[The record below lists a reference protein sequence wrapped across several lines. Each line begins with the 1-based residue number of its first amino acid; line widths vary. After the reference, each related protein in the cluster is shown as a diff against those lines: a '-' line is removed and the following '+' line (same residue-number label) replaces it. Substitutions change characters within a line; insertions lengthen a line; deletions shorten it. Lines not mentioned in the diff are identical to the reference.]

1 MTNSPNR
8 TNRIFRPLRTML
20 LLPLLAVVSLMT
32 TGCANDKQVI
42 SQANQFHQN
51 LEPAVIKDPQLSR
64 YIQTVGDRIIAA
76 AEALDKQGFGP
87 ASHKKESAT
96 WMFAKGGMQFHFVN
110 SKTINAFTTG
120 GNHMYVYTELFQK
133 CDTEDE
139 LAAVMAHE
147 FAHVYA
153 RHVQKGMNRQ
163 IVTMLGAAGVGA
175 AGYAA
180 GGKEHG
186 AQYASAGAGLAAMA
200 GQYFGMSYTRE
211 DEDEADRLG
220 FQFYSRAGWDP
231 NRFADFF
238 RKMIAM
244 GMDTQSAEMSDH
256 PTLKSRVEKAVQRAK
271 NLPPES
277 SRWRQQPVA
286 SPSELRQLQ
295 QRAASLANT
304 MPNDQQLQQSKELL
318 AALPRSC
325 LTPLDQALPDQQNAQ
340 INLIEQ
346 LQAAHDAQQGQSQK
360 SQHHRK

>member
-1 MTNSPNR
+1 MFLVAPA
-8 TNRIFRPLRTML
+8 L
-20 LLPLLAVVSLMT
+20 LFVSVLA
-32 TGCANDKQVI
+32 TGCASDKQVI
-42 SQANQFHQN
+42 SQANQFHSS
-51 LEPAVIKDPQLSR
+51 LEPAVINDAQLGR

-76 AEALDKQGFGP
+76 AEELDKQGFGP
-87 ASHKKESAT
+87 VSHKKESAA
-96 WMFAKGGMQFHFVN
+96 WMFDKGGMKFHFVN

-186 AQYASAGAGLAAMA
+186 AQYGSAAAGLAAMA

-220 FQFYSRAGWDP
+220 FQFYSHAGWDP
-231 NRFADFF
+231 ARFGDFF
-238 RKMIAM
+238 RKMIQM
-244 GMDTQSAEMSDH
+244 GMDTQSAAASDH
-256 PTLKSRVEKAVQRAK
+256 PTLKSRVEKTDQRVK
-271 NLPPES
+271 NLPAEAS
-277 SRWRQQPVA
+277 QWRKQPVA
-286 SPSELRQLQ
+286 SPAELRQLQ
-295 QRAASLANT
+295 QRAAGLAT
-304 MPNDQQLQQSKELL
+304 KMPNDQQLQQSKELL

-325 LTPLDQALPDQQNAQ
+325 LTPRDQALPDQQDAQ
-340 INLIEQ
+340 IDLIHK
-346 LQAAHDAQQGQSQK
+346 LQAAHDAHQTQGRHK
-360 SQHHRK
+360 

>member
-1 MTNSPNR
+1 MTNARFR
-8 TNRIFRPLRTML
+8 TLLIAPVFA
-20 LLPLLAVVSLMT
+20 LLPLLS
-32 TGCANDKQVI
+32 TGCATDKQVI
-42 SQANQFHQN
+42 SQANQFHSN
-51 LEPAVIKDPQLSR
+51 LEPAVINDPQLSK

-76 AEALDKQGFGP
+76 AEQLDKQGFGP
-87 ASHKKESAT
+87 ASHKKESAA
-96 WMFAKGGMQFHFVN
+96 WMFDKGGMKFHFVN

-186 AQYASAGAGLAAMA
+186 AQYGSAAAGLAAMA

-220 FQFYSRAGWDP
+220 FQFYCRAGWAP
-231 NRFADFF
+231 ERFADFF

-244 GMDTQSAEMSDH
+244 GMDTQSAATSDH
-256 PTLKSRVEKAVQRAK
+256 PTLKSRVEKTEQRVK

-295 QRAASLANT
+295 QRAAQLATT

-325 LTPLDQALPDQQNAQ
+325 LTPRDQALPDQQDAQ
-340 INLIEQ
+340 VDLIKK
-346 LQAAHDAQQGQSQK
+346 LQAMRDARQSQA
-360 SQHHRK
+360 QPTQRRRR

>member
-1 MTNSPNR
+1 MTNHPTDRRS
-8 TNRIFRPLRTML
+8 ILRPLRPL
-20 LLPLLAVVSLMT
+20 LLLLLLGLLSLT
-32 TGCANDKQVI
+32 ATGCATDKQVI
-42 SQANQFHQN
+42 SQANQFHTS
-51 LEPAVIKDPQLSR
+51 LEPAVIKDAQLSK

-87 ASHKKESAT
+87 ASHKKESAA

-163 IVTMLGAAGVGA
+163 IVTMVGAAGVGA

-186 AQYASAGAGLAAMA
+186 QQYASAGAGLAAMA

-220 FQFYSRAGWDP
+220 FQFYSHAGWDP

-238 RKMIAM
+238 RKMISM
-244 GMDTQSAEMSDH
+244 GMDTQSAAASDH
-256 PTLKSRVEKAVQRAK
+256 PTLKSRVEKTDQRVK
-271 NLPPES
+271 NLPPEA

-286 SPSELRQLQ
+286 SPSELRQYQ
-295 QRAASLANT
+295 QRTASLATT

-325 LTPLDQALPDQQNAQ
+325 LTPRDQALPDQQDAQ
-340 INLIEQ
+340 VDLIKKI
-346 LQAAHDAQQGQSQK
+346 QAARDAQQGQAQK
-360 SQHHRK
+360 TQRRRR

>member
-1 MTNSPNR
+1 MTTQPTRLTRR
-8 TNRIFRPLRTML
+8 TRPTRL
-20 LLPLLAVVSLMT
+20 LLVPLLGFLSLVG

-42 SQANQFHQN
+42 GQANQFHQN
-51 LEPAVIKDPQLSR
+51 LEPAVLKDAELNR
-64 YIQTVGDRIIAA
+64 YLQAVGDRIIAA
-76 AEALDKQGFGP
+76 AEELDKQGFGP
-87 ASHKKESAT
+87 TSHKKENAS

-120 GNHMYVYTELFQK
+120 GNHMYIYTELFLK
-133 CDTEDE
+133 CDSEDE

-186 AQYASAGAGLAAMA
+186 QQYASAGAGLAAMA

-220 FQFYSRAGWDP
+220 FQFYVRAGWAPDH
-231 NRFADFF
+231 FADFF

-244 GMDTQSAEMSDH
+244 GMDTASAAASDH
-256 PTLKSRVEKAVQRAK
+256 PTLKSRVEKTNQRVK
-271 NLPPES
+271 NLPPDAS
-277 SRWRQQPVA
+277 KWQRPPVA
-286 SPSELRQLQ
+286 GPAEFRRLQ
-295 QRAASLANT
+295 QRAAEVGRN
-304 MPNDQQLQQSKELL
+304 MPTDQQIAQTKELL

-325 LTPLDQALPDQQNAQ
+325 LTPLDQALPDQQAAQ
-340 INLIEQ
+340 VDLIEK
-346 LQAAHDAQQGQSQK
+346 LKAAKAGEPSQGQGAQ
-360 SQHHRK
+360 RRRR

>member
-1 MTNSPNR
+1 MPNQPKIQHR
-8 TNRIFRPLRTML
+8 FRML
-20 LLPLLAVVSLMT
+20 LLASLLGLLPT
-32 TGCANDKQVI
+32 IGTGCANDKQVI
-42 SQANQFHQN
+42 GQANQFHSN
-51 LEPAVIKDPQLSR
+51 LEPAVIRDPELNR

-87 ASHKKESAT
+87 TSHKKENAA

-120 GNHMYVYTELFQK
+120 GNHMYIYTELFQK

-186 AQYASAGAGLAAMA
+186 QQYASAGAGLAAMA

-231 NRFADFF
+231 RRFADFF

-244 GMDTQSAEMSDH
+244 GMDAASAAASDH
-256 PTLKSRVEKAVQRAK
+256 PTLKSRVEKTDQRVK
-271 NLPPES
+271 NLPPEA
-277 SRWRQQPVA
+277 RNWRRQPVA
-286 SPSELRQLQ
+286 GPAQLRQYQ
-295 QRAASLANT
+295 QRAGDLAT
-304 MPNDQQLQQSKELL
+304 RMPNDQQIAQSKELL

-325 LTPLDQALPDQQNAQ
+325 LTPRDQALPDQQAAQ
-340 INLIEQ
+340 VDLIEKIKAQ
-346 LQAAHDAQQGQSQK
+346 RASQQGQAQGQGSQ
-360 SQHHRK
+360 RRRRR